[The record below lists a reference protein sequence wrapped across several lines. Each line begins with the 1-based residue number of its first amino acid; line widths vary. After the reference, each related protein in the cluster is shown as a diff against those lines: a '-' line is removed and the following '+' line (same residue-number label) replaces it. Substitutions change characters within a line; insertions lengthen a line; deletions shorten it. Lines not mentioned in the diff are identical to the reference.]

1 MRWMFNSLFVT
12 GVATFGVLFVSSL
25 AAYAFARLEFPGRE
39 LLFMTMGATL
49 LIPTTLLLIPT
60 FMLIRTFGWIDT
72 YHALIW
78 PKFAAF
84 FGVFL
89 LRQFFMSIPRELEE
103 AATIDGCSFFGI
115 YWRIVLPLAKPALA
129 TLAIFTFLQV
139 YNEFEW
145 PLIVLNS
152 TEMRTLPIGLA
163 IFNGE
168 YWNEQGIIMA
178 GVVLNLRARAGGLS
192 RVPKANHQGGHDG
205 RVRGTLV
212 TQESKQW
219 SKEGAWAWYDAQP
232 WLCGFNYIP
241 ATAINYTEMWQRDTY
256 DPATIDAELDL
267 AQDIGFNCVR
277 VVLQYLVWED
287 DPEGTLKR
295 MDDFMTRCFGRGM
308 RVMWCFFDDC
318 NFGTKDDPYLG
329 QAGGRCARLLR
340 QRLVAESGS
349 QNGARPDWLGQARG
363 LRHRGC
369 EHVQRR

>member
-1 MRWMFNSLFVT
+1 MKIAFGAQRFRLGTFITYFLLTLLLLVVLFPVLWIVSQSFTPEADILKWPIRLVPTSPTLQHYKDLFVARPGRPDLPIMRWMFNSLFVT
-12 GVATFGVLFVSSL
+12 SVATLGVLFISSL
-25 AAYAFARLEFPGRE
+25 AAYAFARLEFRGRD

-49 LIPTTLLLIPT
+49 LIPSTLLLIPT
-60 FMLIRTFGWIDT
+60 FMLIRSFGWIDT

-178 GVVLNLRARAGGLS
+178 GVVLTSAPVLAVYLLFQKQITKAVMTAG
-192 RVPKANHQGGHDG
+192 
-205 RVRGTLV
+205 
-212 TQESKQW
+212 
-219 SKEGAWAWYDAQP
+219 
-232 WLCGFNYIP
+232 F
-241 ATAINYTEMWQRDTY
+241 
-256 DPATIDAELDL
+256 
-267 AQDIGFNCVR
+267 
-277 VVLQYLVWED
+277 
-287 DPEGTLKR
+287 
-295 MDDFMTRCFGRGM
+295 
-308 RVMWCFFDDC
+308 
-318 NFGTKDDPYLG
+318 
-329 QAGGRCARLLR
+329 GGR
-340 QRLVAESGS
+340 
-349 QNGARPDWLGQARG
+349 
-363 LRHRGC
+363 
-369 EHVQRR
+369 